1 MGRSM
6 VGNPY
11 PMPTRASKPRRR
23 KPSARSHAA
32 PSRRLHPRQSR
43 RPRPA
48 ARPRRPAAQ
57 ASVSAAHELELFV
70 TLLRKCKRAVGGFS
84 DEQKQRLRAIMAKA
98 HRAIDRLH
106 A

>member
-1 MGRSM
+1 MM
-6 VGNPY
+6 GNPY
-11 PMPTRASKPRRR
+11 PMPTRASKPRRS

-32 PSRRLHPRQSR
+32 TSRRQHAHPAR

-48 ARPRRPAAQ
+48 ARPRRPAAH
-57 ASVSAAHELELFV
+57 ASLNAAHELELFV

-106 A
+106 S